1 MGRVQKLRDKV
12 GLTDKKLIAT
22 GTPARGRV
30 VEVRPT
36 SVVIGIARK
45 FHVCEVDVE
54 VELGAE
60 RYRATCMHPIAMNE
74 VDVFKQG
81 NQVVV
86 VKVDPADRE
95 HIALDFAADA
105 APKTKKGILGR

>member
-12 GLTDKKLIAT
+12 GLTDKKLIAS
-22 GTPARGRV
+22 GLPARGRV
-30 VEVRPT
+30 VEVRQT

-54 VELGAE
+54 VELDGE
-60 RYRATCMHPIAMNE
+60 RYRATCMHPIALDE
-74 VDVFKQG
+74 VDAFKAG

-86 VKVDPADRE
+86 VKVDPDDCTN
-95 HIALDFAADA
+95 IALDFAADA
-105 APKTKKGILGR
+105 PPTPKKGFLRR

>member
-22 GTPARGRV
+22 GLHARGRV

-45 FHVCEVDVE
+45 FQVCEVHVDVE
-54 VELGAE
+54 LEGE

-74 VDVFKQG
+74 VDVFRRGQE
-81 NQVVV
+81 VVV
-86 VKVDPADRE
+86 VKVHPEDR
-95 HIALDFAADA
+95 HNIALDFAADA
-105 APKTKKGILGR
+105 PPKTKRGLRR